1 MSNYTI
7 SVDWAGKDAL
17 PDSSAA
23 KVISGADFNTEF
35 VAVRTAV
42 NSKADV
48 NGDASEN
55 FTCNELTVSGETATI
70 DGEIIATLG
79 DAQTF
84 TKAHP
89 TAGVDIS
96 MTADQT
102 ADLLDSNVFIVTAT
116 SDGYELSVS
125 NMTSGVT
132 AKFLI
137 DNPDSNAM
145 TFSSDFVFPGE
156 SGTISINQGGVTL
169 VDCVSDGAAM
179 YCTTKNATFA

>member
-7 SVDWAGKDAL
+7 QVGWSGKDAL
-17 PDSSAA
+17 PDSDPG
-23 KVISGADFNTEF
+23 KVISGDDFNTEF

-42 NSKADV
+42 NSKADL

-55 FTCNELTVSGETATI
+55 FTCNDLTVSGENATV
-70 DGEIIATLG
+70 DGDNIAVLESP
-79 DAQTF
+79 QTF
-84 TKAHP
+84 TSAHP
-89 TAGVDIS
+89 TQGVDIS

-116 SDGYELSVS
+116 SDGYQLSVS

-156 SGTISINQGGVTL
+156 SGTMTINQGGITML
-169 VDCVSDGAAM
+169 DCVSDGAAM

>member
-7 SVDWAGKDAL
+7 QVAWSGKDAL
-17 PDSSAA
+17 PDSDPG

-35 VAVRTAV
+35 TSVRTAV
-42 NSKADV
+42 NSKADL
-48 NGDASEN
+48 NGDTAEN
-55 FTCNELTVSGETATI
+55 FSCNNLTVSGETATI
-70 DGEIIATLG
+70 DGDNIAVLES
-79 DAQTF
+79 AQTF

-89 TAGVDIS
+89 TAGEDIS

-102 ADLLDSNVFIVTAT
+102 ANLLNANVFIVTAT
-116 SDGYELSVS
+116 ADGYQLSVS

-132 AKFLI
+132 AKFVI

-156 SGTISINQGGVTL
+156 SGTIAINQGGITML
-169 VDCVSDGAAM
+169 DCVSDGAAM
-179 YCTTKNATFA
+179 YCTTKNATFS

>member
-7 SVDWAGKDAL
+7 QVNWAGKDAL
-17 PDSSAA
+17 PDSSPA
-23 KVISGADFNTEF
+23 KVISVDDFNTEF

-42 NSKADV
+42 NSKADMNV
-48 NGDASEN
+48 DSAEN

-70 DGEIIATLG
+70 DGETIATLG

-89 TAGVDIS
+89 TAGVDLS

-102 ADLLDSNVFIVTAT
+102 ANLLNSNVFIVTAT
-116 SDGYELSVS
+116 SDGYQLSVS

-145 TFSSDFVFPGE
+145 TFSSDFIFPGE
-156 SGTISINQGGVTL
+156 SGTIAINQGGVTL

-179 YCTTKNATFA
+179 YCTAKNATFA